1 MRRFAVSVVAVGLL
15 AMLLPASGCV
25 WKADHDR
32 ALAANRRCNAELLK
46 SQEAMKTARA
56 ENQKLLAD
64 LSAANLSGRGRDEQI
79 AILTQA
85 RKDLQDRLDRLQT
98 LYDKLQAGP
107 KLPDRI
113 GILPPM
119 LDKALRDF
127 AAANPELVEYL
138 PRYGM
143 VKLKSD
149 LTFALGSDEVRPG
162 ATEALAKFVEIINS
176 PAAAKFHVYV
186 AGHTDDVPIKRQAT
200 LERHPDNWYLSVHRA
215 VAVQQVLASAAL
227 DEDRIGAMGF
237 GEYHPIAPNKP
248 NKKGNVANR
257 RVEIWIVPP
266 DRLLTRGAGA
276 AEAIK

>member
-1 MRRFAVSVVAVGLL
+1 MRRFSAGVMTVGLL
-15 AMLLPASGCV
+15 ATLLPAGGCV

-46 SQEAMKTARA
+46 SQEALKTARG
-56 ENQKLLAD
+56 ENQKLLAN
-64 LSAANLSGRGRDEQI
+64 LSALNLSGRGRDEQI

-85 RKDLQDRLDRLQT
+85 RNDLQGRLDRLQT
-98 LYDKLQAGP
+98 LYDSLKAGP
-107 KLPDRI
+107 KLPERI
-113 GILPPM
+113 GVLPPV

-149 LTFALGSDEVRPG
+149 LTFGLGSDEVQPD
-162 ATEALAKFVEIINS
+162 AQAALAKFVEIINS

-186 AGHTDDVPIKRQAT
+186 AGHTDDVPIKRPAT
-200 LERHPDNWYLSVHRA
+200 RERHPDNWYLSVHRA
-215 VAVQQVLASAAL
+215 VAVQQILASAGM
-227 DEDRIGAMGF
+227 DEHRIGAMGF

-248 NKKGNVANR
+248 GKKGNEANR

-266 DRLLTRGAGA
+266 DRLLTKGDGA
-276 AEAIK
+276 ADATK